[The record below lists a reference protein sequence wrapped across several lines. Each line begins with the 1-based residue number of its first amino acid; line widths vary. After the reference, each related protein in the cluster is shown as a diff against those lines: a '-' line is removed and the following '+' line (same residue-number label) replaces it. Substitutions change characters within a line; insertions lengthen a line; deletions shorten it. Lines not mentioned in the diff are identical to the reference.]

1 VHGQAVEPVGRQG
14 GRPTVGAAG
23 GAGDRDGNRRAGPGL
38 LGSGLVEFV
47 LGVVGDR
54 RRGGG
59 DPGLVLLPGLLLAV
73 AAFVGAGVEG
83 LQLGGAVGAG
93 RGLARLAQGAGR
105 GVDCGGRPGELDA
118 CGRGVQ
124 RSAFSARRG
133 GWVRR
138 VRVGCGV
145 SETVGRASV
154 GLALA
159 VGAASAA
166 LS

>member
-1 VHGQAVEPVGRQG
+1 VPV
-14 GRPTVGAAG
+14 
-23 GAGDRDGNRRAGPGL
+23 
-38 LGSGLVEFV
+38 
-47 LGVVGDR
+47 VVST
-54 RRGGG
+54 
-59 DPGLVLLPGLLLAV
+59 V
-73 AAFVGAGVEG
+73 AAARANWTH
-83 LQLGGAVGAG
+83 AV
-93 RGLARLAQGAGR
+93 
-105 GVDCGGRPGELDA
+105 V
-118 CGRGVQ
+118 
-124 RSAFSARRG
+124 AFSARRG